1 MHRILHIPAL
11 LAALLLVSCGGAKPL
26 TDKHPE
32 VGDPEV
38 PGRDVTADKRAEV
51 MRLFMD
57 ATQARLAGHTTKAV
71 QLYQQC
77 LKADPQNA
85 ASMFE
90 LAKLYH
96 QAQSFPQ
103 ALDLAK
109 RAVATDKENIW
120 YRFLLADLYRQ
131 SNNPNEAVGVY
142 RGILE
147 RWPDRYEVYLNLAEA
162 LAFAGKP
169 EEAQKVYVQMESRFG
184 LSEEIIAH
192 QFNTLMASGDLKSA
206 EALVLRAIANHP
218 GEAQYVGML
227 AELYDHQDE
236 PEKALEQYNK
246 ALALDPGNSL
256 MRVSLAEHHYANG
269 RMDEAFQELGEA
281 FLDPELDIDAKMHV
295 LIGFFEMSEREGEG
309 ATSRVELVQRAYGLI
324 EALERAHPESGKP
337 HTIHG
342 DFLLRDGKIA
352 EAREEFRKALV
363 FEKERYPIH
372 LQLLQLDLQLS
383 DNEALAKDA
392 AVAAELFPNVP
403 EPYLYQGIALSQ
415 MEKYA
420 EAVEPLIAGR
430 DLVIENTPLTAQFWS
445 SLAEAYNGTKEYT
458 KSDQAYDKALALLPD
473 DANTLNNYAYYLSL
487 RGENLEK
494 AERMSKRSNELAPTQ
509 PSYQDTYAW
518 VLFRLGRFDQA
529 RIWMEKAIAASP
541 VPDGTLLEH
550 YGDILFELKDIDGA
564 LANWRAAK
572 ERGGA
577 SDAIDRKI
585 SEGKRVE

>member
-1 MHRILHIPAL
+1 MRRIIHIVGPFV
-11 LAALLLVSCGGAKPL
+11 ALLLLSCGGAKPVM
-26 TDKHPE
+26 DKHPE
-32 VGDPEV
+32 AGDPEV
-38 PGRDVTADKRAEV
+38 PGRAATADKRAEV
-51 MRLFMD
+51 MRLFME
-57 ATQARLAGHTTKAV
+57 ATQARLTGHTAKAV
-71 QLYQQC
+71 QLYLQC

-142 RGILE
+142 RGIVE
-147 RWPDRYEVYLNLAEA
+147 RWPDRYEVYLDLAEA

-227 AELYDHQDE
+227 AELYDHQGE

-295 LIGFFEMSEREGEG
+295 LIGFFEMSEREGEE
-309 ATSRVELVQRAYGLI
+309 ATSRAELVQRAYGLI
-324 EALERAHPESGKP
+324 DALERAHPESGKP

-383 DNEALAKDA
+383 DNEALAQDA
-392 AVAAELFPNVP
+392 EVAMELFPNVP
-403 EPYLYQGIALSQ
+403 EPYLYRGIALSQ
-415 MEKYA
+415 LEKYA

-430 DLVIENTPLTAQFWS
+430 DLVIENAPLTAQFWS
-445 SLAEAYNGTKEYT
+445 SLAEAYNGTKEFA
-458 KSDQAYDKALALLPD
+458 KSDQAYDKALALLPE

-487 RGENLEK
+487 RGESLEK
-494 AERMSKRSNELAPTQ
+494 AERMSKRSNELAPNQ

-518 VLFRLGRFDQA
+518 VLFRLARYDQA
-529 RIWMEKAIAASP
+529 RTWMEKAIAASP

-572 ERGGA
+572 ARGGA